1 MKRLTLILLAV
12 FAITAC
18 RNNQGTTDS
27 GECNPTPSKVECKAE
42 GTQFTV
48 KTACPSYYVGTTVWE
63 EITEENPDGKS
74 TPISYT
80 VKQVDSQTFDVTIK
94 PFTGSKQL
102 YLIFGVG
109 EDAHAGVVNVRCSQ

>member
-42 GTQFTV
+42 GTQFTYDEA
-48 KTACPSYYVGTTVWE
+48 TGLFTTVAG
-63 EITEENPDGKS
+63 EITVPAATYTTNPETGAVVVAPGVS
-74 TPISYT
+74 TLT
-80 VKQVDSQTFDVTIK
+80 VTGTI
-94 PFTGSKQL
+94 
-102 YLIFGVG
+102 
-109 EDAHAGVVNVRCSQ
+109 